1 MLSYTPEDTVRKYFE
16 DDETLSPEQIN
27 AIHTAWNTTTSI
39 INTVN
44 PQDTTEARL
53 DALYVAQRISDKIV
67 DYIDGATSDDTI
79 YNTIYDRKRYLMQ
92 ARIAYENAQVDLV
105 AACIAQAALDGAD
118 PMETQVENKEFVAR
132 LFQPQN

>member
-1 MLSYTPEDTVRKYFE
+1 MLSYTPEDTIRKYFD

-27 AIHTAWNTTTSI
+27 AIHTAWNTTITI
-39 INTVN
+39 INAVN

-67 DYIDGATSDDTI
+67 DYIDDTTSSD
-79 YNTIYDRKRYLMQ
+79 TIYDRKKRLME
-92 ARIAYENAQVDLV
+92 ARIAYENAQMDLV
-105 AACIAQAALDGAD
+105 AACIAQAALDSAD

>member
-1 MLSYTPEDTVRKYFE
+1 MLSYTSEDEIRKYF
-16 DDETLSPEQIN
+16 DADETLSPEQID
-27 AIHTAWNTTTSI
+27 AVRTAWNTTITI
-39 INTVN
+39 INAVN

-67 DYIDGATSDDTI
+67 DYIDETTSPD
-79 YNTIYDRKRYLMQ
+79 TIYDRKRYLTQ
-92 ARIAYENAQVDLV
+92 ARIAYENSQMDLV

-118 PMETQVENKEFVAR
+118 PMETQVENKDFVAR

>member
-1 MLSYTPEDTVRKYFE
+1 MLSYTSEDEIRKYF
-16 DDETLSPEQIN
+16 DTDETLSPEQID
-27 AIHTAWNTTTSI
+27 AVRTAWNTTITI
-39 INTVN
+39 INAVN

-67 DYIDGATSDDTI
+67 DYIDDTTSHD
-79 YNTIYDRKRYLMQ
+79 TIYDRKRYLTQ
-92 ARIAYENAQVDLV
+92 ARIAYENAQMDLV

-118 PMETQVENKEFVAR
+118 PMETQVENKEFIAR

>member
-1 MLSYTPEDTVRKYFE
+1 MFNYTSEEEIRKYF
-16 DDETLSPEQIN
+16 DTDETLSPEQID
-27 AIHTAWNTTTSI
+27 AVRTAWNTTITI
-39 INTVN
+39 INAVN

-67 DYIDGATSDDTI
+67 DYIDETTSPD
-79 YNTIYDRKRYLMQ
+79 TIYDRKRYLTQ
-92 ARIAYENAQVDLV
+92 ARIAYENAQMDLV

>member
-1 MLSYTPEDTVRKYFE
+1 MLSYTSEDEIRKYF
-16 DDETLSPEQIN
+16 DTDETLSPEQID
-27 AIHTAWNTTTSI
+27 AVRTAWNTTITI
-39 INTVN
+39 INAVN

-67 DYIDGATSDDTI
+67 DYIEDTTSSD
-79 YNTIYDRKRYLMQ
+79 TIYDRKGYLTQ
-92 ARIAYENAQVDLV
+92 ARIAYENAQMDLV

-118 PMETQVENKEFVAR
+118 PMETQVENKEFIAR

>member
-1 MLSYTPEDTVRKYFE
+1 MLSYTSEDEIRKYF
-16 DDETLSPEQIN
+16 DTDETLSPEQID
-27 AIHTAWNTTTSI
+27 AVRTAWNTTITI
-39 INTVN
+39 INAVN

-67 DYIDGATSDDTI
+67 DYIDDTTSPD
-79 YNTIYDRKRYLMQ
+79 TIYDRKRYLTQ
-92 ARIAYENAQVDLV
+92 ARIAYENAQMDLV

-118 PMETQVENKEFVAR
+118 PMETQVENKEFIAR

>member
-1 MLSYTPEDTVRKYFE
+1 MLSYTSEDEIRKYF
-16 DDETLSPEQIN
+16 DADETLSPEQID
-27 AIHTAWNTTTSI
+27 AVRTAWNTTITI
-39 INTVN
+39 INAVN

-67 DYIDGATSDDTI
+67 DYIDETTSSD
-79 YNTIYDRKRYLMQ
+79 TIYDRKRYLTQ
-92 ARIAYENAQVDLV
+92 ARIAYENAQMDLV

-118 PMETQVENKEFVAR
+118 PRETQVENKEFIAR

>member
-1 MLSYTPEDTVRKYFE
+1 MLSYTSEDEIRKYF
-16 DDETLSPEQIN
+16 DTDETLSPEQID
-27 AIHTAWNTTTSI
+27 AIRTAWNTTITI
-39 INTVN
+39 INAVN

-67 DYIDGATSDDTI
+67 DYIEDTTSPD
-79 YNTIYDRKRYLMQ
+79 TIYDRKRYLTQ
-92 ARIAYENAQVDLV
+92 ARIAYENAQMDLV

-118 PMETQVENKEFVAR
+118 PMETQVENKEFIAR

>member
-1 MLSYTPEDTVRKYFE
+1 MLSYTSEDTIRKYF
-16 DDETLSPEQIN
+16 DADETLSPEQID
-27 AIHTAWNTTTSI
+27 AVRTAWNTTITI
-39 INTVN
+39 INAVN

-67 DYIDGATSDDTI
+67 DYIDDTTSPD
-79 YNTIYDRKRYLMQ
+79 TIYDRKRYLTQ
-92 ARIAYENAQVDLV
+92 TRIAYENAQMDLV

>member
-1 MLSYTPEDTVRKYFE
+1 MLDYTPEDVVRRRFNE
-16 DDETLSPEQIN
+16 LPSEQIN
-27 AIHTAWNTTTSI
+27 AITTAWNTTTTI
-39 INTVN
+39 INAVN

-67 DYIDGATSDDTI
+67 DYIDETTSSE
-79 YNTIYDRKRYLMQ
+79 TIYDRKKALME
-92 ARIAYENAQVDLV
+92 AHIAYENAQMDLV

-118 PMETQVENKEFVAR
+118 PMETQAENKEFIAR

>member
-1 MLSYTPEDTVRKYFE
+1 MLSYTSEDEIRKYF
-16 DDETLSPEQIN
+16 DADETLSPEQID
-27 AIHTAWNTTTSI
+27 AVRTAWNTTITI
-39 INTVN
+39 INAVN

-67 DYIDGATSDDTI
+67 DYIDDTTSPETI
-79 YNTIYDRKRYLMQ
+79 YNTIYDRKRYLTQ
-92 ARIAYENAQVDLV
+92 ARIAYENAQMDLV

-118 PMETQVENKEFVAR
+118 PMETQVENKEFIAR

>member
-1 MLSYTPEDTVRKYFE
+1 MLDYTPEDVVRRRFNE
-16 DDETLSPEQIN
+16 LPSEQIN
-27 AIHTAWNTTTSI
+27 AITTAWNTTITI
-39 INTVN
+39 INAVN

-67 DYIDGATSDDTI
+67 DYIDGTTSSD
-79 YNTIYDRKRYLMQ
+79 TIYDRKKALMQ
-92 ARIAYENAQVDLV
+92 ARIAYENAQMDLV

-118 PMETQVENKEFVAR
+118 PMETQVENKEFIAR

>member
-1 MLSYTPEDTVRKYFE
+1 MLSYTSEDEIRKYF
-16 DDETLSPEQIN
+16 DTDETLSPEQID
-27 AIHTAWNTTTSI
+27 AVRTAWNTTTTI
-39 INTVN
+39 INAVN

-67 DYIDGATSDDTI
+67 DYIDDTTSPD
-79 YNTIYDRKRYLMQ
+79 TIYDRKRYLTQ
-92 ARIAYENAQVDLV
+92 ARIAYENAQMDLV

-118 PMETQVENKEFVAR
+118 PMETQVENKEFIAR

>member
-1 MLSYTPEDTVRKYFE
+1 MLDYTPEDVVRRRFNE
-16 DDETLSPEQIN
+16 LPSEQIN
-27 AIHTAWNTTTSI
+27 AITTAWNTTITI
-39 INTVN
+39 INAVN

-67 DYIDGATSDDTI
+67 DYIDETTSPD
-79 YNTIYDRKRYLMQ
+79 TIYDRKRYLTQ
-92 ARIAYENAQVDLV
+92 ARIAYENAQMDLV

-118 PMETQVENKEFVAR
+118 PMETQVENKEFIAR

>member
-1 MLSYTPEDTVRKYFE
+1 MLSYTSEDEIRKYF
-16 DDETLSPEQIN
+16 DTDETLSPEQID
-27 AIHTAWNTTTSI
+27 AVRTAWNTTITI
-39 INTVN
+39 INAVN

-53 DALYVAQRISDKIV
+53 DTLYVAQRISDKIV
-67 DYIDGATSDDTI
+67 DYIDETI
-79 YNTIYDRKRYLMQ
+79 SPDTIYDRKKHLIE
-92 ARIAYENAQVDLV
+92 ARIAYENAQINLV